1 MLKLSFLPFEPQF
14 KRPVVDGWM
23 WAEGATPIW
32 KFTSFLKANS
42 RSSIEPIVCKSNWII
57 RNTRRTSSNYQT
69 FYILR
74 DANIKQK

>member
-1 MLKLSFLPFEPQF
+1 MLKLSFLPFEPQL

-42 RSSIEPIVCKSNWII
+42 RSSIEPIACKSNWK
-57 RNTRRTSSNYQT
+57 NKLKLPAV
-69 FYILR
+69 FYILCN
-74 DANIKQK
+74 ANSKQK

>member
-1 MLKLSFLPFEPQF
+1 MFKLSFLPFKPQF

-42 RSSIEPIVCKSNWII
+42 HSSIEPIAFKSNLK
-57 RNTRRTSSNYQT
+57 NKLKLPG
-69 FYILR
+69 ILYSL
-74 DANIKQK
+74 

>member
-1 MLKLSFLPFEPQF
+1 MLKLSFLPFKPQF

-42 RSSIEPIVCKSNWII
+42 HSSIEPIAFKSNLK
-57 RNTRRTSSNYQT
+57 NKLKLPG
-69 FYILR
+69 ILYSL
-74 DANIKQK
+74 